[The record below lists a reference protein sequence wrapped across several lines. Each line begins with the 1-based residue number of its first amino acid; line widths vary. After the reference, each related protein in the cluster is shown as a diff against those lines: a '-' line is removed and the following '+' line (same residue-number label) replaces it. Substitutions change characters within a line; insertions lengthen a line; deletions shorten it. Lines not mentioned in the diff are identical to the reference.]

1 MSDYRAAVGIM
12 YWRVQS
18 YEANVKSN
26 VFSSKLK
33 SVWRPNYLNSST
45 YVPNVSLSP
54 PKEHWGLKEQMS
66 FIMNGT
72 TSLWSLK
79 FIEQSIDINNTNES
93 PLSQLK
99 VITGLGISS
108 FTDFFT
114 YLVSA
119 MTNRL
124 RRTFRNETVN
134 GNMNR
139 EQVLKVELRWLTL
152 PGVTVLGC
160 F

>member
-1 MSDYRAAVGIM
+1 
-12 YWRVQS
+12 
-18 YEANVKSN
+18 
-26 VFSSKLK
+26 
-33 SVWRPNYLNSST
+33 
-45 YVPNVSLSP
+45 
-54 PKEHWGLKEQMS
+54 
-66 FIMNGT
+66 MNGT